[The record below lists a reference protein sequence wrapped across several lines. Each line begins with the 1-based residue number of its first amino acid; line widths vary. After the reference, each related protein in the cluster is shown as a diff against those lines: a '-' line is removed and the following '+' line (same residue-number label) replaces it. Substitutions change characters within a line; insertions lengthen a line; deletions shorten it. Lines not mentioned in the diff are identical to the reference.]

1 MIPLGVLSSARAP
14 AAIPDVLVDDFDGT
28 LALWPNSYGDYLLQ
42 AGDSRVRVEHTAGYS
57 MLYSDYVSLV
67 GKAFVANVEHA
78 APAATREVY
87 MAAEVDFATGN
98 YVCFSQHGGTLY
110 MRHVRLGVE
119 TEASVPYDGTSMR
132 WLRLRESSGSFYWDT
147 SPDGVTWT
155 QRYTFTSIL
164 NVSSVTLGIGAGD
177 WAGASPGVYS
187 YAHRVGSPA

>member
-28 LALWPNSYGDYLLQ
+28 LALWPNSYGSYLLQ
-42 AGDSRVRVEHTAGYS
+42 AGNSRVRLEHTAGYPAI
-57 MLYSDYVSLV
+57 YSDVVSLV

-78 APAATREVY
+78 APADTREVY
-87 MAAEVDFATGN
+87 MSVEVDPVDN
-98 YVCFSQHGGTLY
+98 YLIFSQTGGVLY
-110 MRHVRLGVE
+110 MRHLRLGV
-119 TEASVPYDGTSMR
+119 TSEASVPYDGTSMR

>member
-14 AAIPDVLVDDFDGT
+14 AAIPDALVDDFDGT
-28 LALWPNSYGDYLLQ
+28 LALWPNSYGSYLLQ
-42 AGDSRVRVEHTAGYS
+42 AGNSRVRLEHTAGYPAI
-57 MLYSDYVSLV
+57 YSDVVSPV

-78 APAATREVY
+78 APADTREVY
-87 MAAEVDFATGN
+87 MSVEVDPVDN
-98 YVCFSQHGGTLY
+98 YLIFSQTGGVLY
-110 MRHVRLGVE
+110 MRHLRLGV
-119 TEASVPYDGTSMR
+119 TSEASVPYDGTSMR

>member
-1 MIPLGVLSSARAP
+1 
-14 AAIPDVLVDDFDGT
+14 
-28 LALWPNSYGDYLLQ
+28 
-42 AGDSRVRVEHTAGYS
+42 

-119 TEASVPYDGTSMR
+119 TEESVPYDGTSMR
-132 WLRLRESSGSFYWDT
+132 WLRLGESSGSFYWDT

>member
-28 LALWPNSYGDYLLQ
+28 LALWPNSYGSYLLQ
-42 AGDSRVRVEHTAGYS
+42 AGNSRVRLEHTAGYS
-57 MLYSDYVSLV
+57 AIYSDVVSLV

-78 APAATREVY
+78 APTASREVY
-87 MAAEVDFATGN
+87 MSVEVDPVDN
-98 YVCFSQHGGTLY
+98 YLIFSQTGGVLY
-110 MRHVRLGVE
+110 MRHLRLGV
-119 TEASVPYDGTSMR
+119 TSEASVPYDGTSMR